1 MSDTYPKSA
10 DLTDQLVRRLPFTA
24 RGQVK
29 IRDEE
34 CKGLLLVIG
43 METKTFSAKVERMVS
58 GLREF
63 GYESFGRFDPE
74 APDHVSVKDAR
85 KAARKWIAE
94 YRNGAKVAV
103 KRGGTTLREAWARY
117 KARLEAK
124 DRSPRTIEWYRENIE
139 DGPLKE
145 WLDTQ
150 LVFITPEK
158 VAALHT
164 HVTRKNGASRA
175 NGAMRT
181 LRAVY
186 NYAKRKVDRALP
198 QLDVTMLVEWNA
210 EKRRKTGMGLGR
222 LPAWGRQ
229 LAALENPVRRE
240 FHLMS
245 LLSGSRPDAL
255 SKAEWSHVSVARR
268 VLHIPAP
275 KGGEERAFDIPLSRP
290 MLYCLVRA
298 RRAGRILHREQ
309 AQRFIF
315 PALSEEG
322 HLVDWREHR
331 EVLSKFGTDL
341 RQSFKTMIVECG
353 VGKLE
358 AKILMNHKVDQ
369 DVHDGY
375 ATTPELRE
383 HLHNCQA
390 RISAGMMA
398 RLVPAMGPALR
409 ISTDIT
415 STLASANRVRVAR
428 IRRMAPLLQH
438 VG

>member
-1 MSDTYPKSA
+1 MRDTYPKSA

-24 RGQVK
+24 RGQVM
-29 IRDEE
+29 IRDED
-34 CKGLLLVIG
+34 CKGLFLVIG
-43 METKTFSAKVERMVS
+43 METKTFSAKVERMV
-58 GLREF
+58 GGIREF
-63 GYESFGRFDPE
+63 GYESFGRFDPM
-74 APDHVSVKDAR
+74 APDHVGVKEAR
-85 KAARKWIAE
+85 KAAAKWIAE

-103 KRGGTTLREAWARY
+103 KRGGTTLREAWERY

-124 DRSPRTIEWYRENIE
+124 DRAPRTIEWYREIIE
-139 DGPLKE
+139 NGPLKDC
-145 WLDTQ
+145 LDTQ

-158 VAALHT
+158 AAALHM
-164 HVTRKNGASRA
+164 HVTRKKGPARA
-175 NGAMRT
+175 NGALRT

-198 QLDVTMLVEWNA
+198 PLDVTMLVEWNA

-268 VLHIPAP
+268 VLLIPEP
-275 KGGEERAFDIPLSRP
+275 KGGEDRAFEIPLSRP

-315 PALSEEG
+315 PSVSEDG
-322 HLVDWREHR
+322 HLAEWREHR

-341 RQSFKTMIVECG
+341 RQSLDLVSYCPL
-353 VGKLE
+353 VHE
-358 AKILMNHKVDQ
+358 ASSKSSV
-369 DVHDGY
+369 
-375 ATTPELRE
+375 
-383 HLHNCQA
+383 
-390 RISAGMMA
+390 
-398 RLVPAMGPALR
+398 
-409 ISTDIT
+409 
-415 STLASANRVRVAR
+415 
-428 IRRMAPLLQH
+428 
-438 VG
+438 

>member
-43 METKTFSAKVERMVS
+43 METKTFSTKVERMV
-58 GLREF
+58 GGIREC
-63 GYESFGRFDPE
+63 GYETFGRFDPR
-74 APDHVSVKDAR
+74 APDHV
-85 KAARKWIAE
+85 
-94 YRNGAKVAV
+94 G
-103 KRGGTTLREAWARY
+103 
-117 KARLEAK
+117 
-124 DRSPRTIEWYRENIE
+124 
-139 DGPLKE
+139 
-145 WLDTQ
+145 
-150 LVFITPEK
+150 
-158 VAALHT
+158 
-164 HVTRKNGASRA
+164 
-175 NGAMRT
+175 
-181 LRAVY
+181 
-186 NYAKRKVDRALP
+186 ALP
-198 QLDVTMLVEWNA
+198 PLDVTMLVEWNA
-210 EKRRKTGMGLGR
+210 EKRRRTGMGLGR

-315 PALSEEG
+315 PSVSQEG
-322 HLVDWREHR
+322 HLVDWREAR

-341 RQSFKTMIVECG
+341 RQSFKTMSVECG

-383 HLHNCQA
+383 HLH
-390 RISAGMMA
+390 
-398 RLVPAMGPALR
+398 
-409 ISTDIT
+409 
-415 STLASANRVRVAR
+415 
-428 IRRMAPLLQH
+428 
-438 VG
+438 